1 MFKNLDKIY
10 LIGEIGINHNG
21 DIAIAKKLIDAVSAT
36 GWDCAKF
43 QKRSPDIC
51 VPEDKKSDIRETP
64 WGRMKYIDY
73 KHKIEFEKK
82 EYDTISKECKKR
94 SIDWSTSIWD
104 FESLDF
110 IMENYPN
117 IKFIK
122 IPSALNN
129 NYELIKESCETG
141 LPIIVS
147 LGMSDIKMTD
157 KLMNVLNKYSSNFC
171 ILHTN
176 SAYPSPHEDLN
187 LSLIPFLIERYNCP
201 VGYSGHEADLDPT
214 VVAVSLGAR
223 VVERHITLDHNMWGT
238 DHSSSLEIRGMTTLK
253 TRVADIPKMIGSP
266 EKKIFESEKPFIS
279 KLRNDS
285 IRRS

>member
-1 MFKNLDKIY
+1 MFKNTDKIY

-21 DIAIAKKLIDAVSAT
+21 DIGIAKKLIDAVSAT

-51 VPEDKKSDIRETP
+51 VPEDKKNDIRETP
-64 WGRMKYIDY
+64 WGKMKYIDY
-73 KHKIEFEKK
+73 KHKIEFGKK
-82 EYDTISKECKKR
+82 EYDKISKECKKR

-147 LGMSDIKMTD
+147 LGMSDINMTD
-157 KLMNVLNKYSSNFC
+157 KLMNVLKKYSSNFC

-187 LSLIPFLIERYNCP
+187 LSLIPFLIERYKCP

-223 VVERHITLDHNMWGT
+223 VIERHITLDHAMWGT

-253 TRVADIPKMIGSP
+253 TRINDIPKMIGTP

>member
-1 MFKNLDKIY
+1 
-10 LIGEIGINHNG
+10 
-21 DIAIAKKLIDAVSAT
+21 
-36 GWDCAKF
+36 
-43 QKRSPDIC
+43 
-51 VPEDKKSDIRETP
+51 
-64 WGRMKYIDY
+64 MKYIDY

>member
-1 MFKNLDKIY
+1 MFKNSDKIY

-21 DIAIAKKLIDAVSAT
+21 DISIAKKLIDAVSAT
-36 GWDCAKF
+36 GWHCAKF

-51 VPEDKKSDIRETP
+51 VPENKKNDIRETP
-64 WGRMKYIDY
+64 WGKMKYIDY
-73 KHKIEFEKK
+73 KHKIEFGKK
-82 EYDTISKECKKR
+82 EYDIISEECVKR
-94 SIDWSTSIWD
+94 SIDWSTSVWD

-110 IMENYPN
+110 IMENYPSL
-117 IKFIK
+117 KFIK
-122 IPSALNN
+122 IPSALNDN
-129 NYELIKESCETG
+129 HELIKESCESG
-141 LPIIVS
+141 MPIIVS

-157 KLMNVLNKYSSNFC
+157 ELMNILNKYSSNFC

-187 LSLIPFLIERYNCP
+187 LSLIPFLIDRYNCP

-214 VVAVSLGAR
+214 MVAVSLGAR

-253 TRVADIPKMIGSP
+253 TRITDIPKMIGNP

>member
-1 MFKNLDKIY
+1 MFKNSDKIY

-21 DIAIAKKLIDAVSAT
+21 DIEIAKKLIDAVSAT
-36 GWDCAKF
+36 GWHCAKF

-51 VPEDKKSDIRETP
+51 VPEDKKNDIRETP
-64 WGRMKYIDY
+64 WGKMKYIDY
-73 KHKIEFEKK
+73 KHKIEFGKT

-157 KLMNVLNKYSSNFC
+157 QLMNVLNKYSSNFC
-171 ILHTN
+171 VLHTN

-187 LSLIPFLIERYNCP
+187 LSLIPFLIERYKCP

-214 VVAVSLGAR
+214 AVAVSLGAR
-223 VVERHITLDHNMWGT
+223 VIERHITLDHTMWGT

-253 TRVADIPKMIGSP
+253 TRINDIPKMIGTP

>member
-1 MFKNLDKIY
+1 MFKNTDKIY

-21 DIAIAKKLIDAVSAT
+21 DIGIAKKLIDAVSAT

-51 VPEDKKSDIRETP
+51 VPEDKKNDIRETP
-64 WGRMKYIDY
+64 WGKMKYIDY
-73 KHKIEFEKK
+73 KHKIEFGKK
-82 EYDTISKECKKR
+82 EYDKISKECKKR

-110 IMENYPN
+110 IMENYSN

-147 LGMSDIKMTD
+147 LGMSDINMTD

-187 LSLIPFLIERYNCP
+187 LSLIPFLIERYKCP

-223 VVERHITLDHNMWGT
+223 VIERHITLDHTMWGT

-253 TRVADIPKMIGSP
+253 TRINDIPKMIGTP

>member
-1 MFKNLDKIY
+1 MFKNTDKIY

-21 DIAIAKKLIDAVSAT
+21 DIGIAKKLIDAVSAT

-51 VPEDKKSDIRETP
+51 VPEDKKNDIRETP
-64 WGRMKYIDY
+64 WGKMKYIDY
-73 KHKIEFEKK
+73 KHKIEFGKK
-82 EYDTISKECKKR
+82 EYDKISKECKKR

-110 IMENYPN
+110 IMENYPD

-147 LGMSDIKMTD
+147 LGMSDINMTD

-187 LSLIPFLIERYNCP
+187 LSLIPFLIERYKCP

-223 VVERHITLDHNMWGT
+223 VIERHITLDHTMWGT

-253 TRVADIPKMIGSP
+253 TRINDIPKMIGTP

>member
-1 MFKNLDKIY
+1 MFKNSDKIY

-21 DIAIAKKLIDAVSAT
+21 DIEIAKKLIDAVSAT
-36 GWDCAKF
+36 GWHCAKF

-51 VPEDKKSDIRETP
+51 VPEDKKNDIRETP
-64 WGRMKYIDY
+64 WGKMKYIDY
-73 KHKIEFEKK
+73 KHKIEFEKT
-82 EYDTISKECKKR
+82 EYDIISKECQKR

-141 LPIIVS
+141 LPIVVS

-157 KLMNVLNKYSSNFC
+157 QLMDVLNKYSSNFC

-187 LSLIPFLIERYNCP
+187 LSLIPFLIERYKCP

-214 VVAVSLGAR
+214 AVAVSLGAR
-223 VVERHITLDHNMWGT
+223 VIERHITLDHTMWGT

-253 TRVADIPKMIGSP
+253 TRINDIPKMIGTP

>member
-187 LSLIPFLIERYNCP
+187 LSRRPF
-201 VGYSGHEADLDPT
+201 
-214 VVAVSLGAR
+214 
-223 VVERHITLDHNMWGT
+223 
-238 DHSSSLEIRGMTTLK
+238 
-253 TRVADIPKMIGSP
+253 
-266 EKKIFESEKPFIS
+266 
-279 KLRNDS
+279 
-285 IRRS
+285 

>member
-187 LSLIPFLIERYNCP
+187 LSLIPFLIKRYNCP

>member
-1 MFKNLDKIY
+1 
-10 LIGEIGINHNG
+10 
-21 DIAIAKKLIDAVSAT
+21 
-36 GWDCAKF
+36 
-43 QKRSPDIC
+43 
-51 VPEDKKSDIRETP
+51 
-64 WGRMKYIDY
+64 MKYIDY
-73 KHKIEFEKK
+73 KHKIEFGKK
-82 EYDTISKECKKR
+82 EYDKISKECKKR

-110 IMENYPN
+110 IMENYPD

-147 LGMSDIKMTD
+147 LGMSDINMTD

-187 LSLIPFLIERYNCP
+187 LSLIPFLTERYKCP

-223 VVERHITLDHNMWGT
+223 VIERHITLDHAMWGT

-253 TRVADIPKMIGSP
+253 TRINDIPKMIGTP

>member
-1 MFKNLDKIY
+1 MFKNSDKIY

-21 DIAIAKKLIDAVSAT
+21 DIEIAKKLIDAVSAT
-36 GWDCAKF
+36 GWHCAKF

-51 VPEDKKSDIRETP
+51 VPEDKKNDIRETP
-64 WGRMKYIDY
+64 WGKMKYIDY
-73 KHKIEFEKK
+73 KHKIEFGKP

-157 KLMNVLNKYSSNFC
+157 QLMNVLNKYSSNFC
-171 ILHTN
+171 VLHTN

-187 LSLIPFLIERYNCP
+187 LSLIPFLIERYKCP

-214 VVAVSLGAR
+214 AVAVSLGAR
-223 VVERHITLDHNMWGT
+223 VIERHITLDHAMWGT

-253 TRVADIPKMIGSP
+253 TRINDIPKMIGTP

>member
-51 VPEDKKSDIRETP
+51 VPEDKKNDIRETP
-64 WGRMKYIDY
+64 WGKMKYIDY

-82 EYDTISKECKKR
+82 EYDKISKECKKR

-110 IMENYPN
+110 ITENYPN

-201 VGYSGHEADLDPT
+201 VGYSVHEADLDPT

>member
-1 MFKNLDKIY
+1 MFKNSDKIY

-21 DIAIAKKLIDAVSAT
+21 DIEIAKKLIDAVSAT
-36 GWDCAKF
+36 GWHCAKF

-51 VPEDKKSDIRETP
+51 VPEDKKNDIRETP
-64 WGRMKYIDY
+64 WGKMKYIDY
-73 KHKIEFEKK
+73 KHKIEFGKT

-157 KLMNVLNKYSSNFC
+157 QLMNVLNKYSSNFC
-171 ILHTN
+171 VLHTN

-187 LSLIPFLIERYNCP
+187 LSLIPFLIERYKCP

-214 VVAVSLGAR
+214 AVAVSLGAR
-223 VVERHITLDHNMWGT
+223 VIERHITLDHAMWGT

-253 TRVADIPKMIGSP
+253 TRINDIPKMIGTP